1 MTLSKTGKTLC
12 DLSRPLT
19 KEKEKEKRGEM
30 RGVGGPLLCIG
41 DLLNDVGESNPETSQ
56 PELHLY
62 LPPPSSTS
70 ISSHSI
76 DLTKLFEEN
85 YKDLNEAFAGSDQS
99 WTGLTLKD
107 LNLYSLSSLTLQNGV
122 SFLFLVTQLCS
133 GLETANKLVQSTN
146 SNVRSLSEKV
156 GELEEVFK
164 KGDTVVA
171 AVRGVI
177 SSFSEIKE

>member
-99 WTGLTLKD
+99 WTGLTLK
-107 LNLYSLSSLTLQNGV
+107 
-122 SFLFLVTQLCS
+122 LCS